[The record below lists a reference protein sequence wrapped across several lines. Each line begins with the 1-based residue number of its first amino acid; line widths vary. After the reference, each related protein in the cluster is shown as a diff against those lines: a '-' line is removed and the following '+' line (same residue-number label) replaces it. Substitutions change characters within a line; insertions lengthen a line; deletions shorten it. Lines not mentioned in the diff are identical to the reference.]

1 MRVHAGSSSRSR
13 PPGRWR
19 PCMQDGEEGMNAWGV
34 RGEYS
39 QQAKQA
45 GYQQCDTA
53 DL

>member
-1 MRVHAGSSSRSR
+1 
-13 PPGRWR
+13 
-19 PCMQDGEEGMNAWGV
+19 MQDGEEGMNAWGV